1 MNTECVQ
8 LPACSKLMVQEL
20 QKKKK
25 LKRLRNSKNLWI
37 VAHEQGGAKLR
48 RHVIPGELFAQV

>member
-25 LKRLRNSKNLWI
+25 PQTAEKFQKLMNSSS
-37 VAHEQGGAKLR
+37 
-48 RHVIPGELFAQV
+48 

>member
-20 QKKKK
+20 PKKT
-25 LKRLRNSKNLWI
+25 LKQLRNSKNLWI